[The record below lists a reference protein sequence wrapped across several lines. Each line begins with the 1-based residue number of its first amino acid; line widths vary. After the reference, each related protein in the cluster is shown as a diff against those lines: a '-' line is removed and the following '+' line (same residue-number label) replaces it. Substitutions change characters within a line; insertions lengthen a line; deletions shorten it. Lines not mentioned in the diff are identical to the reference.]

1 MDKTLFGDRLR
12 ELRKERSLQQSELGE
27 IFGLSPSAIGSYERG
42 LREPM
47 YPILVSFAKYF
58 GVSTDY
64 MLGASDERLTL
75 DEYVSLNAV
84 DLEEFLKSSSV
95 KLRGV
100 TMTEEDKQR
109 LTDMALALIWSRFD

>member
-47 YPILVSFAKYF
+47 YSILVAFAEYF
-58 GVSTDY
+58 NVSTDY

-75 DEYVSLNAV
+75 DAYVSMNAI
-84 DLEEFLKSSSV
+84 DLEEFLASSSV

-109 LTDMALALIWSRFD
+109 LSDMAIALIWSRLK